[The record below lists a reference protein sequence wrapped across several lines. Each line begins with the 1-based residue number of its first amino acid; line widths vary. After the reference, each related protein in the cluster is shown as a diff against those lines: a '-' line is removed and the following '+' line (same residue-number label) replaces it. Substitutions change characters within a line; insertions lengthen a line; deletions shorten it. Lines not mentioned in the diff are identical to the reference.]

1 MNIHFPVK
9 NWISHIFPAAE
20 GLPHQSLFLRYE
32 SKRDWGRSRSTPQ
45 PCTYLPFMIY
55 TLLTFFLLF
64 PVFDKH
70 FWKSHLPLSC
80 YILFTVKCTS
90 QEDNK
95 VLWLSLCSS
104 NKGTITGGDPTAPKI
119 GSSPLCRCLHPI
131 KKGKRWFQVSIVGI
145 IAAIICF

>member
-1 MNIHFPVK
+1 MQELRRGRRRLLIKAQDKEHWLRQIYDKHLGN
-9 NWISHIFPAAE
+9 PAPKI
-20 GLPHQSLFLRYE
+20 G
-32 SKRDWGRSRSTPQ
+32 STPQ
-45 PCTYLPFMIY
+45 PCTYLPFVIY
-55 TLLTFFLLF
+55 TLLTLFLLF